1 MSNSTIRFEQE
12 AAMARRRAVVTTVE
26 QSKHLQ
32 KLGVRPEIVSYTWV
46 RFERTPMGYQIQDG
60 CSQGW
65 VLRSGVMPDVS
76 ILETV
81 PAFST
86 QDLLDLLKQDVMIA
100 KVKQSYACFPVNRV
114 PAWEQFKAGEGYKG
128 ATIIDALYFTLVA
141 KLVKDKQ

>member
-1 MSNSTIRFEQE
+1 
-12 AAMARRRAVVTTVE
+12 MARRRAVVTTVE

-32 KLGVRPEIVSYTWV
+32 KLGVRPEIISYSWV
-46 RFERTPMGYQIQDG
+46 RYDRTPMGFQIQDG
-60 CSQGW
+60 CTQGW

-86 QDLLDLLKQDVMIA
+86 QDLLDLLGKEVMIA
-100 KVKQSYACFPVNRV
+100 KVKQSYVCFPMNHI
-114 PAWEQFKAGEGYKG
+114 PMWEQFKAGEGYKG
-128 ATIIDALYFTLVA
+128 STVIDALYFTLVA